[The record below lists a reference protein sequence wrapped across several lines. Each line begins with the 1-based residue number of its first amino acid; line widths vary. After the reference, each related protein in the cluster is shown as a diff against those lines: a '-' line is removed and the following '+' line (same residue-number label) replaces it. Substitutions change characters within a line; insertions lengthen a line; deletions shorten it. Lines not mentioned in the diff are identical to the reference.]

1 MEDRKIRVAITHGDT
16 NGIGYEMIFK
26 TFAEQEMLELCTPII
41 YGSPKVAAYHRNVLG
56 IQANFSIISKADEA
70 HDGRMNLLTVFE
82 DDVKVDL
89 GKPSDE
95 SGAAAVKALERAIED
110 QKNGLVDA
118 IVAAPVNESTFKK
131 NGKVF
136 NGQSALLESELKSGA
151 KTLRMIIGKKLRLA
165 FATTD
170 IPLKEVSTAITKELI
185 EEKASALYDTLRRDF
200 RITNP
205 RIAVL
210 ALNPSIDKDNAQNSE
225 ETLIIKPAI
234 EKLESEGKQ
243 AFGPYTAEEFFG
255 EAQYAAF
262 DGVLA
267 MYKDQGIIPYRTIE
281 QENGLKLSAALPVI
295 MTQPDMGPEFRKAGK
310 GEAEEQPMR
319 NAIYMAIDIARNRAS
334 YDEPLKNPLKK
345 LYHEKRDES
354 EKVRFNIPKK
364 QSKENDAE

>member
-136 NGQSALLESELKSGA
+136 NGQSALLESELKNGA

-185 EEKASALYDTLRRDF
+185 EEKAAAKAESTQAARQESGSGEKGKESSQTGSGMAGQEKGSKEGAGIGEGQETGAGSGDRDDAAAGRPAVPPQLVAGAAPAYPEGLRR
-200 RITNP
+200 
-205 RIAVL
+205 
-210 ALNPSIDKDNAQNSE
+210 
-225 ETLIIKPAI
+225 
-234 EKLESEGKQ
+234 
-243 AFGPYTAEEFFG
+243 
-255 EAQYAAF
+255 
-262 DGVLA
+262 
-267 MYKDQGIIPYRTIE
+267 QGIEGAVRVRVAGE
-281 QENGLKLSAALPVI
+281 VSERRARRLR
-295 MTQPDMGPEFRKAGK
+295 RKVAN
-310 GEAEEQPMR
+310 PMCFL
-319 NAIYMAIDIARNRAS
+319 I
-334 YDEPLKNPLKK
+334 
-345 LYHEKRDES
+345 
-354 EKVRFNIPKK
+354 
-364 QSKENDAE
+364 

>member
-95 SGAAAVKALERAIED
+95 SGTAAVKALERAIED

-136 NGQSALLESELKSGA
+136 IRSGA
-151 KTLRMIIGKKLRLA
+151 GIVY
-165 FATTD
+165 D
-170 IPLKEVSTAITKELI
+170 SVPEKEH
-185 EEKASALYDTLRRDF
+185 EECLNKAR
-200 RITNP
+200 
-205 RIAVL
+205 AVL
-210 ALNPSIDKDNAQNSE
+210 NS
-225 ETLIIKPAI
+225 
-234 EKLESEGKQ
+234 LE
-243 AFGPYTAEEFFG
+243 
-255 EAQYAAF
+255 
-262 DGVLA
+262 
-267 MYKDQGIIPYRTIE
+267 
-281 QENGLKLSAALPVI
+281 
-295 MTQPDMGPEFRKAGK
+295 KAGK
-310 GEAEEQPMR
+310 E
-319 NAIYMAIDIARNRAS
+319 IDG
-334 YDEPLKNPLKK
+334 
-345 LYHEKRDES
+345 
-354 EKVRFNIPKK
+354 
-364 QSKENDAE
+364 

>member
-16 NGIGYEMIFK
+16 NGIGYELIFK
-26 TFAEQEMLELCTPII
+26 TFAEPEMLELCTPVI

-56 IQANFSIISKADEA
+56 IQANFSIINKAEDA
-70 HDGRMNLLTVFE
+70 HDGRINLLTVFD

-95 SGAAAVKALERAIED
+95 SGTAAVKALERAIED
-110 QKNGLVDA
+110 QRNELVDA
-118 IVAAPVNESTFKK
+118 IVGAPVNDSNFKSE
-131 NGKVF
+131 GIAL
-136 NGQSALLESELKSGA
+136 NGQSALLEKKLGNSVN
-151 KTLRMIIGKKLRLA
+151 TLRMIIGKKIRLA

-170 IPLKEVSTAITKELI
+170 IPLKDVPSTITKELI
-185 EEKASALYDTLRRDF
+185 EKKAAALYDTLKRDF

-210 ALNPSIDKDNAQNSE
+210 ALNPSIDKEDTKNSE
-225 ETLIIKPAI
+225 ETTIIKPAI

-243 AFGPYTAEEFFG
+243 AFGPYPAEEFFG
-255 EAQYAAF
+255 EAQYTAF

-267 MYKDQGIIPYRTIE
+267 MFKDQGTIPYRTIE
-281 QENGLKLSAALPVI
+281 QESGLILSAALPVI

-310 GEAEEQPMR
+310 GEVDEQPMR
-319 NAIYMAIDIARNRAS
+319 NAIYMAIDIARNRSS

-354 EKVRFNIPKK
+354 EKVRFSIPKK
-364 QSKENDAE
+364 QSKENDEE